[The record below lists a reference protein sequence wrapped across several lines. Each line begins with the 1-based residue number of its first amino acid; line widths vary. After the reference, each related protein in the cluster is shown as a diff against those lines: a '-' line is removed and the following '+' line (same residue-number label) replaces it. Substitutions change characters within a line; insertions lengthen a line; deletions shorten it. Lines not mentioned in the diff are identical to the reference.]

1 MRLMIAYD
9 DDCADGHT
17 DNNDNNNDDDE
28 VSRAGSGETEIRAKR
43 GREKASLAMLCN
55 VLRQTAHFCALTVLS
70 CTIGKYTSQC
80 CPNQSDIVH

>member
-1 MRLMIAYD
+1 MILYHVLKNMRLMIAYD

-43 GREKASLAMLCN
+43 GREKAWAVQLCSAMLYTHSSCN
-55 VLRQTAHFCALTVLS
+55 A
-70 CTIGKYTSQC
+70 
-80 CPNQSDIVH
+80 VHCSTLQ